1 VRHQGNILVVD
12 DDTVQRQTM
21 AVWLK
26 QDGYTVDTAGSGEE
40 AVRMAAEREYTV
52 CLVDLKM
59 PPGMNGLDTM
69 GEIRKIHPDAA
80 VVIVTA
86 YATIDTAVQAIK
98 KGAQDYLVKPCN
110 PHEISLVVE
119 RLIKLRSLERENVVL
134 RKRLT
139 QQFTFHDIISKN
151 AAMHEI
157 FELVRNVA
165 ILKSTVLIQ
174 GESGTGKEMIARA
187 IHYAS
192 DRKAKPFVAVACS
205 ALAEGL
211 LESELF
217 GHERGAFTGA
227 VGRKKGKFEI
237 AEGGTVLLDEI
248 GDISPKLQLD
258 LLRVLEERRFFRV
271 GGSDEVK
278 VNVRVIAASNRNL
291 QEAVRAGS
299 FRDDLFYRLN
309 VVTIELPALRERP
322 EDIPLLARHFV
333 DTISVELGKE
343 VKDIADDAVRL
354 LMQHDWPGNVREL
367 RNAVERA
374 MIVARTPVL
383 SEDDFSFLGREAD
396 TRGVW
401 HPPGSVTLREM
412 EQKMIEATLLR
423 TKGNIKE
430 SAARLGIDR
439 STLYEKIKRYGIE
452 RP

>member
-1 VRHQGNILVVD
+1 VRHRDSILVAD
-12 DDTVQRQTM
+12 DDTIQRQTM

-26 QDGYTVDTAGSGEE
+26 QDGYTVDTADSGEE
-40 AVRMAAEREYTV
+40 AIRMAGEREYAV
-52 CLVDLKM
+52 FLVDLKM
-59 PPGMNGLDTM
+59 PPGKNGIDTM
-69 GEIRKIHPDAA
+69 REIHKMHPNAA

-86 YATIDTAVQAIK
+86 YATIDTAVRAIK
-98 KGAQDYLVKPCN
+98 EGAQDYMVKPCN
-110 PHEISLVVE
+110 PHEISLVVQ
-119 RLIKLRSLERENVVL
+119 RLIKLRNLERENVLL
-134 RKRLT
+134 RKKLT
-139 QQFTFHDIISKN
+139 HQFTFHDIVSKN
-151 AAMHEI
+151 ATMHEI

-165 ILKSTVLIQ
+165 TLRSTVLIQ

-187 IHYAS
+187 IHHAS
-192 DRKAKPFVAVACS
+192 DRKTKPFVAVACS

-217 GHERGAFTGA
+217 GHERGSFTGA

-237 AEGGTVLLDEI
+237 ADGGTVLLDEI

-271 GGSDEVK
+271 GGNDEVE
-278 VNVRVIAASNRNL
+278 VDVRVIAASNQNL
-291 QEAVRAGS
+291 HERVRAGR

-343 VKDIADDAVRL
+343 VKDIQDGAIRL
-354 LMQHDWPGNVREL
+354 LMLQDWPGNVREL

-374 MIVARTPVL
+374 MIVARAPVL
-383 SEDDFSFLGREAD
+383 SEDDFSFLGHEAEAG
-396 TRGVW
+396 TGW
-401 HPPGSVTLREM
+401 CPPGSMTLREM
-412 EQKMIEATLLR
+412 EQSMIEATLLR
-423 TKGNIKE
+423 TEGNIKE